1 MEDVYFYAAFIP
13 IVAYSIILH
22 EIAHAVAAL
31 WSGDDTA
38 KFANRITLNPIPHID
53 LFGTI
58 LLPGILLLASRIAN
72 PGAPPVV
79 FGWAKPVPV
88 NPYRYRNPVKG
99 DLFVSLAGVL
109 TNLILAFMF
118 ILLLHLTD
126 FKYFGGKFYGTQMN
140 VVLFLSAAAINLF
153 LAVFNLIPIP
163 PLDGSHV
170 FKYLLPQQAR
180 AKYAALGFQ
189 GMFLIFIFLMVA
201 RPLLHTLMAGA
212 LTLFMILGGHG

>member
-22 EIAHAVAAL
+22 EMAHAVAAL

-38 KFANRITLNPIPHID
+38 KLANRITLNPIPHID
-53 LFGTI
+53 LIGTI
-58 LLPGILLLASRIAN
+58 LLPGILLVSSKIAN

-99 DLFVSLAGVL
+99 DLFVSLAGII
-109 TNLILAFMF
+109 TNLILAFIF

-126 FKYFGGKFYGTQMN
+126 FTYYKGQFYGTQMN
-140 VVLFLSAAAINLF
+140 VGLFLSAAAINLL

-170 FKYLLPQQAR
+170 FKYLLPREAR
-180 AKYAALGFQ
+180 AKYEALGFQ
-189 GMFLIFIFLMVA
+189 GMFLIFLFLMIA
-201 RPLLHTLMAGA
+201 RPLLHTMVSGA
-212 LTLFMILGGHG
+212 LRLFMILGGHG